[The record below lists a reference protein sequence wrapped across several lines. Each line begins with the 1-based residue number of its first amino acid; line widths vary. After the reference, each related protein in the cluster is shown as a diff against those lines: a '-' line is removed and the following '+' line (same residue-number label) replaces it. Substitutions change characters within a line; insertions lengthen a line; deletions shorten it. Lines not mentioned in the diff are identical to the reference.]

1 MNVVPE
7 TSVYPTVSAPA
18 CVPQHYEIP
27 PESLSAP
34 MPPHPLSSYG
44 TCVGPLAIQGQSAVE
59 GVSQGQEYD
68 LGLEQFENNIP
79 GFISY
84 FLNANSTQGA
94 EQRAQ
99 SQRGMRGDN
108 KTRGRPK
115 GVRQASVRGDC
126 AAGWEGW
133 NIRKTNQ
140 HMHRFGRAAQS
151 VWIGQGGG
159 RVGRTLDTRQVLKHQ
174 GRLNRRQGRG
184 AIYRE
189 EGERGRSSS
198 RARSRKRQAER
209 VVEPVCQDKAPSVRR
224 TRGRPR
230 KRPLPLPN
238 AAHSEISA
246 SVQKATNPSASFLM
260 HTAPLPASNPTD
272 LAQPMDWLIDDVI
285 AQLPFMPPITSDI
298 QNNQDGLMST
308 ATLDSHPQ
316 TQTTVKLTDIDV
328 AQPQPEGELTDILD
342 SFLRTFDQ
350 HIGACDGMP
359 DGSRSSVTDADQQI
373 PTSNTLTRNDSCYPS
388 RTSFTNTT
396 TPQGPT
402 STLLKDRPQVSVCR
416 PRKPPFKKLKGC
428 KSVKSETCRMTR
440 SQSRKRELE
449 NPQDMRWRDELPAK
463 RRRRKK
469 QEIKKGEISPQNEKK
484 TQLHSETSRKIDS
497 NCNVASALRKVMT
510 LPSARRVKCCAP
522 STKNKPDGSRSS
534 DLCGHEESW
543 LVKKQA
549 CHTKRDGLSKMDQSM
564 ASVSSQSD
572 QLVTNTFTGSHPET
586 ALSAFE
592 LMKNLLENQRNRE
605 EEQNKH
611 DHRRWTAK
619 RWREK
624 GKFKLRRGAKKT
636 RPCDQTTS
644 PQNALVKGE
653 EERPIKNNY
662 NKPAD
667 TDDDPCSISLSP
679 STLSESLDSSRAM
692 VHSIEDVTLTNIT
705 TMPCVSPTMDPAI
718 PLEAGHIQS
727 SADISEEDVDVVEI
741 SSSLSETTAVFPII
755 ADIVPSTE
763 EEDEEEAEIDVLD
776 SD

>member
-1 MNVVPE
+1 MTFESLLVKELQKQQSKAEFCDIVLRTQGVSVPVHSCVLSAFSPWLCGALSGMPSLTGQKRLIEVQAIESCTLLSLVTLMYSGQLNKDKQEVLSAACKLGINIPQQVTIENEAERAASEPKSVERECQTEVLLTASLTVPYECPHTEETVKTVNVTGLSSWRSDQGLGSYVGASDITLTTLQNVQGIPEKLPSFQLMNVVPE
-7 TSVYPTVSAPA
+7 TSVYPT
-18 CVPQHYEIP
+18 
-27 PESLSAP
+27 
-34 MPPHPLSSYG
+34 
-44 TCVGPLAIQGQSAVE
+44 
-59 GVSQGQEYD
+59 
-68 LGLEQFENNIP
+68 
-79 GFISY
+79 
-84 FLNANSTQGA
+84 
-94 EQRAQ
+94 
-99 SQRGMRGDN
+99 
-108 KTRGRPK
+108 
-115 GVRQASVRGDC
+115 
-126 AAGWEGW
+126 
-133 NIRKTNQ
+133 
-140 HMHRFGRAAQS
+140 
-151 VWIGQGGG
+151 
-159 RVGRTLDTRQVLKHQ
+159 
-174 GRLNRRQGRG
+174 
-184 AIYRE
+184 
-189 EGERGRSSS
+189 
-198 RARSRKRQAER
+198 
-209 VVEPVCQDKAPSVRR
+209 DKALPVRR

-230 KRPLPLPN
+230 KRSLALPS

-285 AQLPFMPPITSDI
+285 AQLPFMPPITSGI
-298 QNNQDGLMST
+298 QNSQDGTMST

-316 TQTTVKLTDIDV
+316 TQTTVKLTDLDV

-350 HIGACDGMP
+350 HIGVCDGIP
-359 DGSRSSVTDADQQI
+359 DGSHSSVTDADQQI
-373 PTSNTLTRNDSCYPS
+373 ATSNTLTRNDSCYPS
-388 RTSFTNTT
+388 RTSLKNTT
-396 TPQGPT
+396 TPQAPT
-402 STLLKDRPQVSVCR
+402 STLPRPQVSVCR
-416 PRKPPFKKLKGC
+416 PRKPPFKKLKGYPN
-428 KSVKSETCRMTR
+428 VKSETCRMTR

-449 NPQDMRWRDELPAK
+449 NPQDMHWRDELPAK

-510 LPSARRVKCCAP
+510 LPSARRVKCCAQ
-522 STKNKPDGSRSS
+522 STKNKPTTLDGSQSS

-543 LVKKQA
+543 LVKKQT
-549 CHTKRDGLSKMDQSM
+549 CHTKRDSLSKMDQST
-564 ASVSSQSD
+564 ASASSQSD
-572 QLVTNTFTGSHPET
+572 QSVTNTFTESHPET

-592 LMKNLLENQRNRE
+592 LMKNLLENQRKRE

-611 DHRRWTAK
+611 DHRRWSAK

-624 GKFKLRRGAKKT
+624 GKFKLKRGAKRT

-653 EERPIKNNY
+653 EERLIKNSY
-662 NKPAD
+662 NKSVDAD
-667 TDDDPCSISLSP
+667 ADPCPISLSP
-679 STLSESLDSSRAM
+679 STLSESSDSSRAM
-692 VHSIEDVTLTNIT
+692 VHSTESVTLTNIT
-705 TMPCVSPTMDPAI
+705 AMPCVSCTTDPAI

-727 SADISEEDVDVVEI
+727 PADISEEDVDVVEI

>member
-7 TSVYPTVSAPA
+7 TSVYPT
-18 CVPQHYEIP
+18 
-27 PESLSAP
+27 
-34 MPPHPLSSYG
+34 
-44 TCVGPLAIQGQSAVE
+44 
-59 GVSQGQEYD
+59 
-68 LGLEQFENNIP
+68 
-79 GFISY
+79 
-84 FLNANSTQGA
+84 
-94 EQRAQ
+94 
-99 SQRGMRGDN
+99 
-108 KTRGRPK
+108 
-115 GVRQASVRGDC
+115 
-126 AAGWEGW
+126 
-133 NIRKTNQ
+133 
-140 HMHRFGRAAQS
+140 
-151 VWIGQGGG
+151 
-159 RVGRTLDTRQVLKHQ
+159 
-174 GRLNRRQGRG
+174 
-184 AIYRE
+184 
-189 EGERGRSSS
+189 
-198 RARSRKRQAER
+198 
-209 VVEPVCQDKAPSVRR
+209 DKAPSVRR